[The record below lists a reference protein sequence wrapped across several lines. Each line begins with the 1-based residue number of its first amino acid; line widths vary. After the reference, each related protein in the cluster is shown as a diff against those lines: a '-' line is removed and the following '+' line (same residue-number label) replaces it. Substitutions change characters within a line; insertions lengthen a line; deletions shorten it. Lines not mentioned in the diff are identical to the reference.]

1 MKEGD
6 IVYIKPEVVD
16 PYFQLKKPRGR
27 IVGWRSLGMIA
38 KVEIFDT
45 ASQDSEGH
53 NCVEKFSFHDL
64 STEPFPSSEPAPSPP
79 PEAAVPGR
87 VDEGNWRRGYDQAI
101 SDMAAIVER
110 KDREISALHQKI
122 ETARTEL
129 LKQVRQARA
138 NGIELVAD
146 ELAAWLERGG
156 NKYSEEPVVQFI
168 GKMRAKAQQ
177 AREEGK

>member
-16 PYFQLKKPRGR
+16 PYFQLKQPRGR

-64 STEPFPSSEPAPSPP
+64 STEPFPTTEPAPSPP
-79 PEAAVPGR
+79 TEAAVPGM
-87 VDEGNWRRGYDQAI
+87 VWLHGSHWWLEPRGDKPPYY
-101 SDMAAIVER
+101 SE
-110 KDREISALHQKI
+110 S
-122 ETARTEL
+122 EL
-129 LKQVRQARA
+129 LKQVRQAREDA
-138 NGIELVAD
+138 FKE
-146 ELAAWLERGG
+146 AAEMCSGARD
-156 NKYSEEPVVQFI
+156 KFI
-168 GKMRAKAQQ
+168 MRDWCLKRAEQ